1 MKIRKVLFLFL
12 VLGFGLI
19 IEGINVTR
27 NVLNDESFEGF
38 KGINLDGDFPFRFS
52 PFRGPSH
59 EFTESQTAEAA
70 GIEAIDVQNAFGDV
84 TVRRTTDPKAAGI
97 TVGLRKEVF
106 TRRSETAESVADKVK
121 LTLTREGSVLKIASS
136 RGNRTD
142 RVRTHIEIETP
153 APLDTHVTNRHG
165 RIVVEGAKAVNVSGD
180 YDEMRVTDIAG
191 DCAAKNRHGNVEVI
205 SAARGCRVDVEFG
218 DAHVER
224 LAAASTVDVA
234 HGNLSAV
241 DIQALTA
248 NLRFA
253 DLQARKIAGDLQTQ
267 GEHSDL
273 RIEDVKGA
281 VSLKNQGDIDLQNVG
296 GRVQIDN
303 ERGHVRLMRAAAG
316 VIIRNTFDTV
326 AASDVAGL
334 LEIVNQHG
342 EIRAQRFSRGAKLE
356 TDNEDVDVTDFEG
369 PLNVIAKRG
378 NVAVKP
384 VRKVTSPMD
393 VQVDIGDV
401 HLGLP
406 DSINALIDAAVER
419 GDVTGNVGALRS
431 TEQGKRLLKATV
443 GAGGALLKLRSR
455 LGDIQVSSDDEVAVS
470 EPDLPDAPE
479 IDTRYR
485 APLGADPLPAMP
497 RAPEPPDAPGAAKAP
512 KSPGVQGTPRAG
524 GAPAAPPA
532 PPAPPVRPSPEGR

>member
-1 MKIRKVLFLFL
+1 MKIRKVLFLFMI
-12 VLGFGLI
+12 LGFGLI

-27 NVLNDESFEGF
+27 NVLNDESLEGL
-38 KGINLDGDFPFRFS
+38 KGLNFDGDFPFRFAR
-52 PFRGPSH
+52 FRGPSH
-59 EFTESQTAEAA
+59 DFTDSQTAEAA
-70 GIEAIDVQNAFGDV
+70 GIETIDVQNAFGDV
-84 TVRRTTDPKAAGI
+84 TVRRTTDPKAT
-97 TVGLRKEVF
+97 TVSVSLRKEVF
-106 TRRSETAESVADKVK
+106 TRRSESAEAVADKVK
-121 LTLTREGSVLKIASS
+121 LVLTREGSVLKIASS

-142 RVRTHIEIETP
+142 RVRTHIDIETP

-165 RIVVEGAKAVNVSGD
+165 KIVVEGAKTLNVSGD
-180 YDEMRVTDIAG
+180 YDEMRVVDITG
-191 DCAAKNRHGNVEVI
+191 ECTAKNRHGNVEVI

-224 LAAASTVDVA
+224 LAAASVVDVA
-234 HGNLSAV
+234 HGTLSAV
-241 DIQALTA
+241 EIQALTA

-273 RIEDVKGA
+273 RIEDVKGT

-296 GRVQIDN
+296 GRVQIEN
-303 ERGHVRLMRAAAG
+303 ERGHVRLMKAAAG
-316 VIIRNTFDTV
+316 VLIRNTFDTV

-334 LEIVNQHG
+334 LEIVNEHG
-342 EIRAQRFSRGAKLE
+342 EIHAQRFTKGARLE
-356 TDNEDVDVTDFEG
+356 TDSEDVDVTDFEG

-393 VQVDIGDV
+393 IQVDIGDV

-406 DSINALIDAAVER
+406 DSINALIDASVER

-431 TEQGKRLLKATV
+431 TEQGKRLLKATI

-455 LGDIQVSSDDEVAVS
+455 LGDIQVSSDSEVEVS

-479 IDTRYR
+479 IDTRFR
-485 APLGADPLPAMP
+485 MPIGADPLPATP
-497 RAPEPPDAPGAAKAP
+497 RAPEMPAAPKAP
-512 KSPGVQGTPRAG
+512 KAPKAPRTPSG
-524 GAPAAPPA
+524 DEAPQAPTAPPA
-532 PPAPPVRPSPEGR
+532 PAAKPSPEGR

>member
-1 MKIRKVLFLFL
+1 MKIRKVLFLFMI
-12 VLGFGLI
+12 LGFGLI

-38 KGINLDGDFPFRFS
+38 RGLNFDGDFPFQFAR
-52 PFRGPSH
+52 FRGPSH
-59 EFTESQTAEAA
+59 DFTESETAEAA

-84 TVRRTTDPKAAGI
+84 TVRRTTDPKATAI

-106 TRRSETAESVADKVK
+106 TRRSESAEGIANNVK
-121 LTLTREGSVLKIASS
+121 LVLTREGSVLKIASS

-142 RVRTHIEIETP
+142 RVRTHIDIETP
-153 APLDTHVTNRHG
+153 APLDTHITNRHG
-165 RIVVEGAKAVNVSGD
+165 KIVVEGAKTINVSGD
-180 YDEMRVTDIAG
+180 YDEMRVADVSG

-234 HGNLSAV
+234 HGTLSAV
-241 DIQALTA
+241 ETQGLTA

-253 DLQARKIAGDLQTQ
+253 DLQARKIAGDLQAQ

-273 RIEDVKGA
+273 RIEDVKGT
-281 VSLKNQGDIDLQNVG
+281 VSLKNQGDIDLQNVI
-296 GRVQIDN
+296 GRIQIDN
-303 ERGHVRLMRAAAG
+303 ERGHVRLMKAAAG

-342 EIRAQRFSRGAKLE
+342 EIQAQRFSKGAKLE
-356 TDNEDVDVTDFEG
+356 TDSEDIDITDFEG

-393 VQVDIGDV
+393 IQVDIGDV

-431 TEQGKRLLKATV
+431 TEQGKRLLKATI

-455 LGDIQVSSDDEVAVS
+455 LGDIQVSSDSEVEVS

-479 IDTRYR
+479 IDTRFR
-485 APLGADPLPAMP
+485 MPLGADPMPAAP
-497 RAPEPPDAPGAAKAP
+497 VAPEMPGLPKAP
-512 KSPGVQGTPRAG
+512 KAPKLPKAPKAG
-524 GAPAAPPA
+524 DAPSAPAAPPA
-532 PPAPPVRPSPEGR
+532 PPVKSSPEGR

>member
-1 MKIRKVLFLFL
+1 MKIRKVLFLFMI
-12 VLGFGLI
+12 LGFGLI

-27 NVLNDESFEGF
+27 NVLNDESFEGI
-38 KGINLDGDFPFRFS
+38 KGLNLDSDFPFRFS
-52 PFRGPSH
+52 RFRGPSH
-59 EFTESQTAEAA
+59 DFTDSQTAEAA
-70 GIEAIDVQNAFGDV
+70 GIATIDVQNAFGDV
-84 TVRRTTDPKAAGI
+84 TVRRTTDPTATAI

-106 TRRSETAESVADKVK
+106 TRRSESAEGIADKVK
-121 LTLTREGSVLKIASS
+121 LVLTREGSVLKIASS

-165 RIVVEGAKAVNVSGD
+165 KIVVEGAKAVNVSGD

-191 DCAAKNRHGNVEVI
+191 DCIAKNRHGNVEVI

-241 DIQALTA
+241 EIQGLTA

-273 RIEDVKGA
+273 RIEDVKGT
-281 VSLKNQGDIDLQNVG
+281 VNLKNQGDIDLQNVG
-296 GRVQIDN
+296 GKVQIDN
-303 ERGHVRLMRAAAG
+303 ERGHVRLMKAAAG

-342 EIRAQRFSRGAKLE
+342 GIRVQRFNKGAKLE
-356 TDNEDVDVTDFEG
+356 TDSEDVDVTDFEG

-455 LGDIQVSSDDEVAVS
+455 LGDIQVSSDGEVAVS

-479 IDTRYR
+479 IDTRFR
-485 APLGADPLPAMP
+485 MPLGADPLPAMP
-497 RAPEPPDAPGAAKAP
+497 RGPETPDMPRTPKAPKLPKTGAAPVAPPEPP
-512 KSPGVQGTPRAG
+512 
-524 GAPAAPPA
+524 APA
-532 PPAPPVRPSPEGR
+532 VKPSPEGR